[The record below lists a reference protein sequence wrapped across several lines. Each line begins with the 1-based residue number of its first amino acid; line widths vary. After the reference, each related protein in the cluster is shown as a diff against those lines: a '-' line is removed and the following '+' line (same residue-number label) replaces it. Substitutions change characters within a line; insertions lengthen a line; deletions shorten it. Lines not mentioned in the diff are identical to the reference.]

1 MNGGAATRGIQTRMR
16 HITLKLKI
24 HADIEK
30 IFAISTDYNNLY
42 KVTDGFYTLSK
53 IRSSR
58 DNATLVA
65 HRILVLNKT
74 LSVMIKHVVE
84 SEYVHKSYWV
94 GGDAKGSIVTET
106 YERSGDVPSVTL

>member
-1 MNGGAATRGIQTRMR
+1 MVWENVLINSTYQIHCMNGGAATRGIQTRMR

-58 DNATLVA
+58 DNAMQ
-65 HRILVLNKT
+65 H
-74 LSVMIKHVVE
+74 LSPT
-84 SEYVHKSYWV
+84 EYSF
-94 GGDAKGSIVTET
+94 
-106 YERSGDVPSVTL
+106 